1 MKGNVLRLRGLRPKS
16 RWTDKDH
23 VMLQACFQ
31 LLVDFIEQEKPQAI
45 IDYRHDRRHRMQWCE
60 LQALYRYW
68 KVERPR
74 MQREVDRALSRW
86 SAKYRY
92 RLEPNPDGQS
102 SRMVVLSQDKAAG
115 RRHWRLERRFEKQED
130 EMLRRLIAIR
140 RHLWC

>member
-1 MKGNVLRLRGLRPKS
+1 MRGNLLRLAGIRKS
-16 RWTDKDH
+16 TEWTDKDH
-23 VMLQACFQ
+23 VMLHACFQ
-31 LLVDFIEQEKPQAI
+31 LLVDFIEQEKPQTI
-45 IDYRHDRRHRMQWCE
+45 VDYRHDRRQRKEWKE
-60 LQALYRYW
+60 LRSLYRYW

-74 MQREVDRALSRW
+74 MQREVDRALGRW

-92 RLEPNPDGQS
+92 RFEPSPDGQS

-115 RRHWRLERRFEKQED
+115 RRHWQLERRFDERED